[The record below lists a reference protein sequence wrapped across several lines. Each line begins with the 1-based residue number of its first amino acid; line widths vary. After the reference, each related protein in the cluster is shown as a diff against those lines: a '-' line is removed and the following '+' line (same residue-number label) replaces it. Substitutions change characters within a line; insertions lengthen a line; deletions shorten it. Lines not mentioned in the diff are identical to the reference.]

1 MTEASRKCRLHG
13 GKLCVAPGF
22 FPGSFKENVLPKLG
36 GEIDDAGEWCGSGG
50 ELLDALDRWG

>member
-1 MTEASRKCRLHG
+1 M
-13 GKLCVAPGF
+13 VAPGV

-36 GEIDDAGEWCGSGG
+36 GEIDDAGEWCGFGG